1 VDDRRSSPQA
11 RTSHAG
17 SPHARSSHDLLARVA
32 EGGLPASGVAARVRA
47 SWQRSQ
53 AYGVSLEHVE
63 PVFTGAVDTG
73 SLLYECGQQVLE
85 GLYATL
91 ANEPVSL
98 MIANSDGLV
107 LTRWCSERAIG
118 RSLDKVHL
126 APGFYYAERNA
137 GTNGLGLALA
147 DRVPT
152 LVRGEEHYCS
162 DLRGYT
168 CAAVPVLDPLTG
180 DLAGSVNL
188 TTWADTSA
196 DLLLALAQSAA
207 SNTSALM
214 LLRASGRRYRPAPR
228 GEVTHVYP
236 DRIASGDTDACR
248 SLVWRDAIIQAQASM
263 SAGHV
268 VAVVGEPGAG
278 KTALVSMARR
288 QVTRGE
294 RLLNVRPPD
303 PEELE
308 GWLDLWTP
316 ELRHTDTCVLV
327 SQVESLPAWAAGELA
342 TAFGSAVRRGA
353 GPANFVLTARGF
365 ADIPDPLKTLVDTVV
380 EAPPLRRRTEDIVP
394 LARYFAQEER
404 RRDVVFTPMAAR
416 ALMAF
421 DWPENVKQLKR
432 VARQAAARTD
442 MVDSQHLPPEV
453 FSGRAR
459 PLNRL
464 DNMKRDEIIRCLTE
478 PGTTVAQAAAKLGMG
493 RATVYRKIAEYDIR
507 LPGRSG

>member
-1 VDDRRSSPQA
+1 MP
-11 RTSHAG
+11 T
-17 SPHARSSHDLLARVA
+17 
-32 EGGLPASGVAARVRA
+32 SGVTARVRA
-47 SWQRSQ
+47 SWQRS
-53 AYGVSLEHVE
+53 AGYGVSLEHVQ

-73 SLLYECGQQVLE
+73 SLLYECGQQVIE
-85 GLYATL
+85 GLSATL

-98 MIANSDGLV
+98 MIADSDGLV

-126 APGFYYAERNA
+126 APGFHYSERNA
-137 GTNGLGLALA
+137 GTTGLGLALA
-147 DRVPT
+147 DRAPT
-152 LVRGEEHYCS
+152 LVRGDEHYCS

-188 TTWADTSA
+188 TTWADSSA

-214 LLRASGRRYRPAPR
+214 LLRATGRRQRPAPR

-236 DRIASGDTDACR
+236 DRMASGDADACP
-248 SLVWRDAIIQAQASM
+248 SPAWRNATTQAQRSM
-263 SAGHV
+263 SDGHV
-268 VAVVGEPGAG
+268 VAVVGEPGTG

-288 QVTRGE
+288 HVSRGE
-294 RLLNVRPPD
+294 RLLQVRPPS
-303 PEELE
+303 PAELE
-308 GWLDLWTP
+308 GWLALWTP

-327 SQVESLPAWAAGELA
+327 SSVDVLPAWAADELA
-342 TAFGSAVRRGA
+342 VAFGSAVRGGGA
-353 GPANFVLTARGF
+353 PANFVLTARNF
-365 ADIPDPLKTLVDTVV
+365 ADIPGPLKALVDTVV

-394 LARYFAQEER
+394 LARYFAHEER
-404 RRDVVFTPMAAR
+404 HRGVVFTPRASR
-416 ALMAF
+416 ALMAY
-421 DWPENVKQLKR
+421 DWPENVRQLKR
-432 VARQAAARTD
+432 VVREAAARTD
-442 MVDSQHLPPEV
+442 LVDSQHLPPEI
-453 FSGRAR
+453 FSGSAR

-478 PGTTVAQAAAKLGMG
+478 PGTTVAKAAAKLGMG
-493 RATVYRKIAEYDIR
+493 RATVYRKIAEYDIK